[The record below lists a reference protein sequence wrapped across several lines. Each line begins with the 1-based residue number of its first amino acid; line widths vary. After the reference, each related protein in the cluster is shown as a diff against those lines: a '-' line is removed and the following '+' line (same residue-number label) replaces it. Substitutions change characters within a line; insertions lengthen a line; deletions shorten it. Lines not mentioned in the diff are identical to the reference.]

1 MTAPRR
7 SEILLRP
14 PAWLRTIAVTLV
26 DAVLPP
32 RCLGCGGVVEAPGRL
47 CMACWTPIR
56 FLGPPCCAIC
66 GEPFPYLQEGN
77 SLCLS
82 CVAEPPAYDRAR
94 AVFVYDDHTRKL
106 ILSFKHG
113 DRTDAA
119 PAYAAWMKRAG
130 AELIADADVI
140 AAVPLHRWRLLR
152 RRYNQAALLAVE
164 IGRLSEKLV
173 VPDLLK
179 RQRAT
184 PSLGQL
190 GRRARRRTLRGAFA
204 ATGEVEG
211 KAVLLIDDVL
221 TSGATVGECARV
233 LKRAGASRVDVLTLA
248 RVTLE

>member
-1 MTAPRR
+1 VTAPRR
-7 SEILLRP
+7 SEQERRP
-14 PAWLRTIAVTLV
+14 LAWLRAIAVTVV

-32 RCLGCGGVVEAPGRL
+32 RCLGCGVVVEAPGRL

-66 GEPFPYLQEGN
+66 GEPFPFLQEGS

-82 CVAEPPAYDRAR
+82 CVAQPPAYDRAR
-94 AVFVYDDHTRKL
+94 AVFVYDEVTRKL

-119 PAYAAWMKRAG
+119 PAYAAWMRRAG
-130 AELIADADVI
+130 AALISDADVI

-152 RRYNQAALLAVE
+152 RRYNQAALLAIE
-164 IGRLSEKLV
+164 IGKLTGKRV
-173 VPDLLK
+173 VPDLL
-179 RQRAT
+179 RRVRAT

-190 GRRARRRTLRGAFA
+190 GRLARRRTLRGAFA
-204 ATGEVEG
+204 TTGAVAG
-211 KAVLLIDDVL
+211 MRVLLIDDVL

-233 LKRAGASRVDVLTLA
+233 LKRAGASGVDVLTLA